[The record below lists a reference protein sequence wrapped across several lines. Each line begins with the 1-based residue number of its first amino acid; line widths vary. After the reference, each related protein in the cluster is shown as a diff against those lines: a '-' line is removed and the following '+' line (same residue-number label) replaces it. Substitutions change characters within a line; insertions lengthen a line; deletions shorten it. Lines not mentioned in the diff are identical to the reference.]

1 MPLPTWTRHLAHC
14 CLLACLLLLS
24 GRAQAQDDDIELIPT
39 GAPGASE
46 IEVRGMHCTPDVKEV
61 EIRRAIPIS
70 CTVDYPVAG
79 VELRY
84 RVESAGKK
92 WEKVDLAQGDNGYTG
107 SIPCGVTSKRGFLKL
122 YLFARNED
130 NKVIARIGRKETP
143 LVVHLVEHSS
153 AAPPAL
159 PGQQAPARCYEQ
171 NECPPELVGTPAC
184 PGTHAV
190 KGAKKGWGA
199 TCTRSDECQTSMECV
214 KGSCETP
221 TKCDDAKDCTE
232 GGECSDGVCHIP
244 DAEELKERMGPPKH
258 HWFGIHAGPDFLI
271 MREATGA
278 CGSTTSD
285 SKNFACFEGGNEYA
299 GVPNDY
305 QSGHVKGG
313 VYLATVRA
321 LLSYEYA
328 FGRIA
333 LGARIGWAFRG
344 APKGFSPFHL
354 DVRALYSLRKDPF
367 NLSFRPYLGLAVGH
381 AQVDASGPVVV
392 VDCRSDPVNDPD
404 GKCRSTPLTGLA
416 PYATNQVAVV
426 HQFNAYRSGSS
437 FFIGPSLMMMFALS
451 NEAAIVFNVT
461 AMLPDLAFE
470 PTLGYQMGL

>member
-1 MPLPTWTRHLAHC
+1 MPSPTSMRHFALS
-14 CLLACLLLLS
+14 CLLACLVLCA
-24 GRAQAQDDDIELIPT
+24 GRAHAQDDDIQLVPT
-39 GAPGASE
+39 PAAGAPAPGE
-46 IEVRGMHCTPDVKEV
+46 IEIRGMHCTPDVKEV
-61 EIRRAIPIS
+61 EIRRPIPIS
-70 CTVDYPVAG
+70 CSVDYPVAG

-84 RVESAGKK
+84 QTPGKK
-92 WEKVDLAQGDNGYTG
+92 WEKIELEQGDTGYTG
-107 SIPCGVTSKRGFLKL
+107 TIPCAVTSQRGNLKL
-122 YLFARNED
+122 YLFGRNED
-130 NKVIARIGRKETP
+130 NKVVARIGRRETP
-143 LVVHLVEHSS
+143 LIVHLVEKSK

-190 KGAKKGWGA
+190 KNAKKGWGG
-199 TCTRSDECQTSMECV
+199 TCAKTDECQSGMECI

-221 TKCDDAKDCTE
+221 NKCDDAKDCAE
-232 GGECSDGVCHIP
+232 GGECIDGVCHVP
-244 DAEELKERMGPPKH
+244 DAEELKDRVGPPKH

-285 SKNFACFEGGNEYA
+285 SKNFDCFEGGNLYA
-299 GVPNDY
+299 GTPNDFWA
-305 QSGHVKGG
+305 GHVKSG

-321 LLSYEYA
+321 LLSYEYM
-328 FGRIA
+328 FGRLA
-333 LGARIGWAFRG
+333 LGGKVGWAFRG

-354 DVRALYSLRKDPF
+354 EARALYSIRKDPF
-367 NLSFRPYLGLAVGH
+367 NLNFRPYLGLAVGH
-381 AQVDASGPVVV
+381 AQVDAAAAVVI
-392 VDCRSDPVNDPD
+392 VDCSPD
-404 GKCRSTPLTGLA
+404 TTGTCRSTTPDKLGPLGMTG
-416 PYATNQVAVV
+416 QAVP
-426 HQFNAYRSGSS
+426 HQLNAYRSGSS

-451 NEAAIVFNVT
+451 NEAAIVFNLT